1 MLLNYLP
8 QQTYAIAA
16 GYIGDNIIAV
26 VAGAL
31 INKDNSIRLIFPK
44 GNPFKAG
51 QRITLHLDNRTGAEA
66 FSADLRVYRC
76 SYKALTAEAEKDKCL
91 ATPLE
96 YDLRFS
102 NSSAE
107 FFKAPAYEYPQD
119 ARGEKTIEKAEL
131 GGSLVINEKEGNN
144 KLGVWITKAGDQPHT
159 TVMAFLSTA
168 KDDIFVIS
176 HKDSFKSRL
185 IRRDANCC
193 FAIDHRANYV
203 FEKAYDWN
211 YTIIRGKVRE
221 VSRGSNLFADIQ
233 NMFVEKNP
241 WEFVFFTAP
250 NMELF
255 CLSPD
260 EILTPDTLP
269 GV

>member
-1 MLLNYLP
+1 MLLKYLP

-16 GYIGDNIIAV
+16 GYRNDKIIAV

-31 INKDNSIRLIFPK
+31 INEDNSIRLIFPK
-44 GNPFKAG
+44 GNPFKTN

-66 FSADLRVYRC
+66 FSVELRVYRC
-76 SYKALTAEAEKDKCL
+76 SYKGLMAEAEKDACL
-91 ATPLE
+91 VTPLE

-102 NSSAE
+102 NRSAE

-119 ARGEKTIEKAEL
+119 KRGEEIIEKAEL
-131 GGSLVINEKEGNN
+131 TETPVTDDKEEKN
-144 KLGVWITKAGDQPHT
+144 KLGVWITKAEDQPHT
-159 TVMAFLSTA
+159 TVMAFLSTS

-185 IRRDANCC
+185 VHRDADCC

-211 YTIIRGKVRE
+211 YTIISGRVRE
-221 VSRGSNLFADIQ
+221 VPHGSPLFFDIQ

-250 NMELF
+250 DMELF
-255 CLSPD
+255 CLSPE
-260 EILTPDTLP
+260 EILTPDTLT
-269 GV
+269 

>member
-1 MLLNYLP
+1 MLFNYLP
-8 QQTYAIAA
+8 RQTYAIAA
-16 GYIGDNIIAV
+16 GYIGDEIIAV

-31 INKDNSIRLIFPK
+31 INKDNSIRLTFPK

-66 FSADLRVYRC
+66 FSAELRVYRC
-76 SYKALTAEAEKDKCL
+76 SYKALMTKAEKDACL
-91 ATPLE
+91 VAPLE

-102 NSSAE
+102 NRSAE

-119 ARGEKTIEKAEL
+119 MRSEESTEKAK
-131 GGSLVINEKEGNN
+131 LVEALIKDDKEENN
-144 KLGVWITKAGDQPHT
+144 KLGVWITKAADQPHT
-159 TVMAFLSTA
+159 TVMAFLSTS

-185 IRRDANCC
+185 IRRDKDCC

-211 YTIIRGKVRE
+211 YTIISGKVRE
-221 VSRGSNLFADIQ
+221 VPRESDLFADIQ

-255 CLSPD
+255 CLSP
-260 EILTPDTLP
+260 EKILTPDTLT
-269 GV
+269 

>member
-1 MLLNYLP
+1 LP

-16 GYIGDNIIAV
+16 GYTGDEIIAV

-31 INKDNSIRLIFPK
+31 INEDDSIRLIFPK
-44 GNPFKAG
+44 GNPFRAG
-51 QRITLHLDNRTGAEA
+51 QKITLHLDNRTGAEA
-66 FSADLRVYRC
+66 FSVELRVYRC
-76 SYKALTAEAEKDKCL
+76 SYKALMIKAEKNEGL

-102 NSSAE
+102 DKSAE
-107 FFKAPAYEYPQD
+107 FFKAPGYEYPED
-119 ARGEKTIEKAEL
+119 KRGEKMIEKAKLKEAL
-131 GGSLVINEKEGNN
+131 ITDDKEKSN
-144 KLGVWITKAGDQPHT
+144 KLGVWITKAPEQPHT
-159 TVMAFLSTA
+159 TVMAFLSTS
-168 KDDIFVIS
+168 KDDIFIIS

-185 IRRDANCC
+185 VHRDGDCC

-221 VSRGSNLFADIQ
+221 VPRESDLFVDIQ
-233 NMFVEKNP
+233 QMFVEKNP
-241 WEFVFFTAP
+241 WEFAFFTAP

-255 CLSPD
+255 CLSPE
-260 EILTPDTLP
+260 EILTPDTLT
-269 GV
+269 

>member
-8 QQTYAIAA
+8 GQTYAIAA
-16 GYIGDNIIAV
+16 GYIGDKIIAA

-31 INKDNSIRLIFPK
+31 INEDNSIQLFFPK
-44 GNPFKAG
+44 GNPFTAG
-51 QRITLHLDNRTGAEA
+51 QKITLHLDNRTGAEA
-66 FSADLRVYRC
+66 FSPELRVYRC
-76 SYKALTAEAEKDKCL
+76 SCKALMTKAEKDECL
-91 ATPLE
+91 VTPLE

-102 NSSAE
+102 DKSAE
-107 FFKAPAYEYPQD
+107 FFKAPGYEYPED
-119 ARGEKTIEKAEL
+119 KRSEEIIEIAKLKEAIITDDREEK
-131 GGSLVINEKEGNN
+131 N
-144 KLGVWITKAGDQPHT
+144 KLGVWITKAVDQPHT

-185 IRRDANCC
+185 IHRDAACC

-211 YTIIRGKVRE
+211 YTIISGKARE
-221 VSRGSNLFADIQ
+221 VPHGSDLFADIQ
-233 NMFVEKNP
+233 DMFVEKNP
-241 WEFVFFTAP
+241 WEFAFFTAP

-255 CLSPD
+255 CLSP
-260 EILTPDTLP
+260 EKILTPDTLT
-269 GV
+269 